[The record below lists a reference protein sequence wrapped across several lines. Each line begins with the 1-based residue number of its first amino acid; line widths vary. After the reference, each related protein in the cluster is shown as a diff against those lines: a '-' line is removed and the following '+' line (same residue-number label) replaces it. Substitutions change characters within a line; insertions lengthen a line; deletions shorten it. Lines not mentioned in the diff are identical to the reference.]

1 MTQKQRIETAKA
13 IYLTWD
19 KALAEYDMDGLIS
32 LYAEHAIIESP
43 LICHLLNKSEGV
55 CQGKTEL
62 RCLLDTITE
71 RRPPIRK
78 FFKQNFF
85 TDGKT
90 LMFEYPRATPDGE
103 QIDFIEVME
112 IQDGLI
118 HYHRIYWGWKGFK
131 VLENDAYRR

>member
-1 MTQKQRIETAKA
+1 MTQKQRIATAKA
-13 IYLTWD
+13 IYLAWD
-19 KALAEYDMDGLIS
+19 KALADYNMDKLIN

-43 LICHLLNKSEGV
+43 LICHLLNKSKGI
-55 CQGKTEL
+55 CRGKTEL
-62 RCLLDTITE
+62 RCLLDVITE

-78 FFKQNFF
+78 FFKQNCF

-90 LMFEYPRATPDGE
+90 LMFEYPRVTPDGE